1 MSPAYNAFA
10 YEGWGIQ
17 TYFTAP
23 VKFEDIFRAKHLL
36 SAVIMT
42 LEVAIC
48 LSILAWR
55 IGPPSAPILAATIGA
70 LIFTVAGQLPIANW
84 ASLKFPCKLEF
95 GSMRSQRNSGA
106 AIWILLAVQIVLGA
120 ISSSIIWLAR
130 WTGNRWLPAEAFAF
144 LALVA
149 FAGYF
154 SSLPVLG
161 ELAQKG
167 KENLIEALCR

>member
-10 YEGWGIQ
+10 YECWGIQ

-23 VKFEDIFRAKHLL
+23 VKFEDIFLANNLL
-36 SAVIMT
+36 SVVIMT

-48 LSILAWR
+48 LSILARR

-84 ASLKFPCKLEF
+84 ASLKFPRKLEF

-106 AIWILLAVQIVLGA
+106 AIWILLAVQIVVGGF
-120 ISSSIIWLAR
+120 SSSIIWFAR
-130 WTGNRWLPAEAFAF
+130 WTGNLWLPAELFAF
-144 LALVA
+144 IAIVGS
-149 FAGYF
+149 AGYF
-154 SSLPVLG
+154 ASLPAPG
-161 ELAQKG
+161 ELAQKR